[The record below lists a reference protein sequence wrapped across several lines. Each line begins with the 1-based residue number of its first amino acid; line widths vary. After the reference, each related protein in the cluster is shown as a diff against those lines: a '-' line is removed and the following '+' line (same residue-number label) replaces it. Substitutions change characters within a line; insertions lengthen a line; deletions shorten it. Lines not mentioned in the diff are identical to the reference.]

1 MTPDEILEIDAKKN
15 KPKGT
20 TAGQSRFRINRWFES
35 GGQLVQ
41 DNKTLFLFVSNGK
54 GEVEVHTYTADNP
67 EGYANS
73 LGVFARLMKGVGA
86 KELVTAFSNRPKLQQ
101 FLQGLADK
109 LGIPCD
115 IQDYGTHTFL
125 RAYLQD

>member
-20 TAGQSRFRINRWFES
+20 TAGQSRFRINRWFEK

-41 DNKTLFLFVSNGK
+41 DNKTLFLYVSNGQ

-67 EGYANS
+67 DGYARS
-73 LGVFARLMKGVGA
+73 LEAFIKLMKASGV
-86 KELVTAFSNRPKLQQ
+86 KQLVTLFSNRPKLQQ
-101 FLQGLADK
+101 FLRGLADR
-109 LGIPCD
+109 LAIPCD
-115 IQDYGTHTFL
+115 IKDYGTHTFL
-125 RAYLQD
+125 RANLQE